1 MVELRTT
8 SGVGNS
14 SATEAVSRLSW
25 GGCSMRRTWGT
36 RRSIFP
42 AASRRA
48 VNRDMAVGSI
58 IFTAN
63 TPPSVNN
70 STPDYRRCSGKCRVR
85 REVIK
90 ILNFHSTAIITC
102 TGLKAPKSENGDLA
116 VELFANDFYQKCLDH
131 KLRPADFDFT
141 EDGTINMK
149 SDVLPT
155 VISKNL
161 QASLIFLYFYHFTL
175 AACVFL
181 LFPRAG
187 NRYAVTAFKHL
198 FSLLPRGKAGKRR

>member
-1 MVELRTT
+1 MTRKYTKAEAIGIVVRCAQTYKQELDGKNLLFICTDKHKKT
-8 SGVGNS
+8 IPIELSFYGNNY
-14 SATEAVSRLSW
+14 LH
-25 GGCSMRRTWGT
+25 
-36 RRSIFP
+36 
-42 AASRRA
+42 
-48 VNRDMAVGSI
+48 
-58 IFTAN
+58 
-63 TPPSVNN
+63 
-70 STPDYRRCSGKCRVR
+70 
-85 REVIK
+85 
-90 ILNFHSTAIITC
+90 L
-102 TGLKAPKSENGDLA
+102 TGLKAPKSENGDIA

-131 KLRPADFDFT
+131 KLSPADFDFA
-141 EDGTINMK
+141 EDGTIHMK

>member
-1 MVELRTT
+1 MPRSVLSVCTVSQAENRKDSACRMVELRTT

-63 TPPSVNN
+63 TPSSVNN
-70 STPDYRRCSGKCRVR
+70 STPDYRRCSGKCRVK
-85 REVIK
+85 RELSADRIGAMRK
-90 ILNFHSTAIITC
+90 RKKPTASKGSSTRESGAQ
-102 TGLKAPKSENGDLA
+102 NGRK
-116 VELFANDFYQKCLDH
+116 F
-131 KLRPADFDFT
+131 PADAMF
-141 EDGTINMK
+141 I
-149 SDVLPT
+149 
-155 VISKNL
+155 
-161 QASLIFLYFYHFTL
+161 
-175 AACVFL
+175 
-181 LFPRAG
+181 
-187 NRYAVTAFKHL
+187 
-198 FSLLPRGKAGKRR
+198 